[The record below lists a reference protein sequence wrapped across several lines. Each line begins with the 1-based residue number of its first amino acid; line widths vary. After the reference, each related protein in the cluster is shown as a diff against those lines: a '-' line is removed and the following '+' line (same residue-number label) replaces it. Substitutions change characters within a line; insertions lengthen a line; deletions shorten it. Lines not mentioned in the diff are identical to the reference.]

1 MILPKYS
8 VAIRTLGTA
17 GEKFRIELESIGRQ
31 TVLPEKVI
39 VYVAES
45 TGVKFQDDCFCG
57 EKYVYVAKG
66 MVAQRVKH
74 LTQQVLLLQVH
85 MMIQVLLKLH
95 QVLHGMLPQAH

>member
-17 GEKFRIELESIGRQ
+17 GEKFRMELESIGRQ

-45 TGVKFQDDCFCG
+45 
-57 EKYVYVAKG
+57 KG
-66 MVAQRVKH
+66 MKSR
-74 LTQQVLLLQVH
+74 
-85 MMIQVLLKLH
+85 
-95 QVLHGMLPQAH
+95 